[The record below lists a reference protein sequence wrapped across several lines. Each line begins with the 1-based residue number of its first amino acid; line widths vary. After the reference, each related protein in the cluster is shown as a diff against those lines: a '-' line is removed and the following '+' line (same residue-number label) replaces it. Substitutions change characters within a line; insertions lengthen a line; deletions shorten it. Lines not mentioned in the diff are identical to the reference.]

1 MPKKQTFTEETT
13 EGKLVEWEVVHAFNC
28 TYPIKKGAKCY
39 ICKSGKDYTL
49 ITEAGKT
56 KK

>member
-13 EGKLVEWEVVHAFNC
+13 EGKLVEWEVVHAFKC
-28 TYPIKKGAKCY
+28 TYPITKGTKCY
-39 ICKSGKDYTL
+39 ICKSGKEYTL
-49 ITEAGKT
+49 ITEHV